1 MQFAHFGKKR
11 RPLLYLLLPLPRNEQ
26 LDNKIL
32 FFFLCLYIYKRR
44 VLLKLLST
52 YVILSLSLIS
62 KFPTVKPSGAPS
74 PTRLA
79 LTTKQRTRL
88 KRSFLH
94 FDDPWMRSLKVFPP
108 ELFFIRNGF
117 RLDLKGASYIYW
129 TRRKYKLSCSMHGF
143 DVFFCLNSTRS
154 LPA

>member
-1 MQFAHFGKKR
+1 MLLFYDVAFQKDSLISHSHRPASALSLGIGSFLNDEFA
-11 RPLLYLLLPLPRNEQ
+11 L
-26 LDNKIL
+26 
-32 FFFLCLYIYKRR
+32 RR

-62 KFPTVKPSGAPS
+62 QFPTVKPSGAPS

-108 ELFFIRNGF
+108 EPFFIRNGF

>member
-1 MQFAHFGKKR
+1 MLLFYDVAFQKDSLISHSHRKASALSLGIGSFLNDEFA
-11 RPLLYLLLPLPRNEQ
+11 L
-26 LDNKIL
+26 
-32 FFFLCLYIYKRR
+32 RR

-62 KFPTVKPSGAPS
+62 QFPTVKPSGAPS

-79 LTTKQRTRL
+79 LTTKERTRL
-88 KRSFLH
+88 QRSFLH
-94 FDDPWMRSLKVFPP
+94 FDHPCMRSLKVFLP
-108 ELFFIRNGF
+108 EPFFIRNGF

>member
-1 MQFAHFGKKR
+1 MLLFYNVAFQKDSLFSHSHRPASALSLGIGSFLNDEFA
-11 RPLLYLLLPLPRNEQ
+11 L
-26 LDNKIL
+26 
-32 FFFLCLYIYKRR
+32 RR

-62 KFPTVKPSGAPS
+62 QFPTVKPSGAPS
-74 PTRLA
+74 PA

-108 ELFFIRNGF
+108 
-117 RLDLKGASYIYW
+117 
-129 TRRKYKLSCSMHGF
+129 
-143 DVFFCLNSTRS
+143 
-154 LPA
+154 

>member
-1 MQFAHFGKKR
+1 MLLFYDVAFQKDSLISHSHRPASALSLGIGSFLNDEFA
-11 RPLLYLLLPLPRNEQ
+11 L
-26 LDNKIL
+26 
-32 FFFLCLYIYKRR
+32 RR

-62 KFPTVKPSGAPS
+62 QFPTVKPSGAPS

-79 LTTKQRTRL
+79 LTTKERTRL

-108 ELFFIRNGF
+108 EPFFIRNGF
-117 RLDLKGASYIYW
+117 RLDLKGSSYIYW